1 MFGGLGTTEILII
14 AGLLISLFG
23 AKQLPKLAKSIGQ
36 SKREFSRAMSE
47 VENDIQMEST
57 EKSVIHR

>member
-1 MFGGLGTTEILII
+1 MLGGLGSTEILII
-14 AGLLISLFG
+14 VGILFLLFG

-47 VENDIQMEST
+47 VEDDIQIEGT
-57 EKSVIHR
+57 EKSVIRR